1 MYKRRS
7 ILIIFL
13 FFIFVNSPIEVLG
26 QQSHLDSLNKELID
40 SEGYAKI
47 LLLLEIAKDLDN
59 EDTEL
64 AIKYVN
70 EAIGIARQNE
80 NEELIAECQSYLGQL
95 SYENAQYDKSLN
107 QYRQA
112 LQFYKE
118 GELSREIC
126 PILIGMGQV
135 YSREG
140 LLDSALYYFETSLNC
155 SQTHADTLWE
165 VSSLRSM
172 GNVFFKK
179 GRFDQALKNFHM
191 GLGLAKLS
199 EDCIHEESKLYNNLG
214 VLMSEWGEYDKSLAY
229 YSDALLI
236 MDSLGNIAEIS
247 RIYNNMGTIFWYQN
261 MNDSAL
267 YYYLLSLKNRE
278 KIGDN
283 NGIAFVLNNLGMY
296 YGSLEDYSSSL
307 VYFERSLC
315 LFEKIS
321 NRQGIVMTLYN
332 IGSVY
337 QELKNYK
344 LASKYHNQCLSISK
358 SQGFNDY
365 VLASHEALKDVYA
378 QLGEWQK
385 AHASLKEF
393 HMLNDSLRK
402 VQNIELLTKMEVSY
416 EHEKNQADLNIL
428 KNKMESAGLE
438 EDQSRVFF
446 VGAFIILA
454 LLIISTYLII
464 WQVRSRT
471 DVEHDKLT
479 PALFRYQM
487 NPQFI
492 NSSLSGIKELIS
504 KNRVKESSLFLTG
517 FAKLIRTFIE
527 TSSSTAIVLE
537 KEIETTQRYLQL
549 HQLRYDQKLYFDI
562 ELSSKVEPEVL
573 AVPPFVFF
581 PLYVYVVDSHLSQGE
596 VNIHLFIDVLE
607 NSLLMKL
614 DIKYLC
620 KEEDITADEKDLKL
634 SFDRMKDRIKLMN
647 KAIKDKIVFNHET
660 HLDIDKNQKELNLQI
675 YFPIKPL

>member
-1 MYKRRS
+1 MNKRCFLL
-7 ILIIFL
+7 ILLLLFSFPLLPMVIF
-13 FFIFVNSPIEVLG
+13 G
-26 QQSHLDSLNKELID
+26 QQSHLDSLKKELLH
-40 SEGYAKI
+40 SEGNTKI
-47 LLLLEIAKDLDN
+47 LILLEIAEDLDN
-59 EDTEL
+59 EDAEL

-70 EAIGIARQNE
+70 EAFGIAQQIE
-80 NEELIAECQSYLGQL
+80 NRALIAECQAYLGQL
-95 SYENAQYDKSLN
+95 SYENAQYKKSLH

-112 LQFYKE
+112 LQYYKE
-118 GELSREIC
+118 GKISREIC

-140 LLDSALYYFETSLNC
+140 QLDSALYYFETSLSC
-155 SQTHADTLWE
+155 SQMHTDTIWE

-172 GNVFFKK
+172 GNVYFKK
-179 GRFDQALKNFHM
+179 GQFDQALKTFHM
-191 GLGLAKLS
+191 GLGLAKLL
-199 EDCIHEESKLYNNLG
+199 ENCIHEESKLYNNLG
-214 VLMSEWGEYDKSLAY
+214 VLMSEWGEYDKSLTY
-229 YSDALLI
+229 YRDALLI
-236 MDSLGNIAEIS
+236 LDSLGNISETS

-261 MNDSAL
+261 KNDSAL

-296 YGSLEDYSSSL
+296 YGSLEDYSNSL
-307 VYFERSLC
+307 VYFERSLR

-344 LASKYHNQCLSISK
+344 LANKYHNQCLSISK

-365 VLASHEALKDVYA
+365 ILAAHEALKDVYSE
-378 QLGEWQK
+378 LGEWQK
-385 AHASLKEF
+385 AYASLKEF
-393 HMLNDSLRK
+393 HRLNDSLRK
-402 VQNIELLTKMEVSY
+402 VQNIELLKEMEVSY

-438 EDQSRVFF
+438 EDQSWVFF
-446 VGAFIILA
+446 AGAFVILA
-454 LLIISTYLII
+454 LLIVSTYLII

-504 KNRVKESSLFLTG
+504 KNRVNESSLFLTG

-537 KEIETTQRYLQL
+537 KEIETTQRFLQL
-549 HQLRYDQKLYFDI
+549 HQLRYDQKLYF
-562 ELSSKVEPEVL
+562 ELELDPKVEPEVL

-581 PLYVYVVDSHLSQGE
+581 PIYVYVVDSHLSKGE
-596 VNIHLFIDVLE
+596 VNIQLFIDILE

-614 DIKYLC
+614 DIKYAC
-620 KEEDITADEKDLKL
+620 KEEDVNADEKDLLL
-634 SFDRMKDRIKLMN
+634 SFDSVKQRIKLLN
-647 KAIKDKIVFNHET
+647 QAIKDKIIFNHET
-660 HLDIDKNQKELNLQI
+660 HLDSHNNQKELKLQI
-675 YFPIKPL
+675 NFPIKPS